1 MSRRLPCAALL
12 LAAALLG
19 PTAQARGTAPVS
31 APLTPEQQLVDA
43 IELARYGQPLAGLD
57 ALERLLR
64 AQPNF
69 RLAHLVYADLL
80 AARSGRKVTQAE
92 DSDPRVKELFEE
104 ARVRLEQSRFAPPE
118 ESAPSA
124 VLHLSSEYPYLV
136 LVDLRR
142 SRLYLMHNLDGQLRM
157 VGSRYAA
164 IGRAGYGKQAEGDL
178 RTPVGVYHVTGW
190 MGDESLPELY
200 GTGALPLNYPNLWDR
215 HKSKT
220 GYGIWLHGVP
230 RQTYVRAPRSSEGC
244 VTMANDDL
252 LWLKTFVQGKRA
264 PVVLSDDLEWVS
276 ARAADE
282 ERKVFTARIDD
293 WRRAWA
299 SRDTDSYLAF
309 YGEDFRT
316 GGLGRAEFARH
327 KYKVAKGKT
336 SVDIRVE
343 DLSVFRYPGEEMLM
357 AEFKLDYTSNNYQF
371 SARKEQFWRRHAD
384 GQWRIFR
391 EENR

>member
-1 MSRRLPCAALL
+1 MLRSRLCAALL
-12 LAAALLG
+12 LAAALPG
-19 PTAQARGTAPVS
+19 PMAQARGTAPVS

-282 ERKVFTARIDD
+282 ERQVFTARIDD

-316 GGLGRAEFARH
+316 GGIGRAEFARH

-343 DLSVFRYPGEEMLM
+343 DLSLFRYPGEDMLL
-357 AEFKLDYTSNNYQF
+357 AEFKLDYSSNNYQF
-371 SARKEQFWRRHAD
+371 SARKEQFWRRDAD

>member
-1 MSRRLPCAALL
+1 MSSRALL
-12 LAAALLG
+12 LAAVMLV
-19 PTAQARGTAPVS
+19 PTAQAHAAAPVS

-43 IELARYGQPLAGLD
+43 IELARYGQPRAGLD
-57 ALERLLR
+57 ALEKLLR

-80 AARSGRKVTQAE
+80 AARSGREVMQAA
-92 DSDPRVKELFEE
+92 DSDPRVQELFEE

-118 ESAPSA
+118 ESAPSP

-157 VGSRYAA
+157 VSSRYAA

-215 HKSKT
+215 HQSKT

-244 VTMANDDL
+244 VTMANEDL
-252 LWLKTFVQGKRA
+252 LWLKTFVQGKRV

-282 ERKVFTARIDD
+282 ERKAFTARLDD

-309 YGEDFRT
+309 YGDDFRT
-316 GGLGRAEFARH
+316 GGLGRVEFARH
-327 KYKVAKGKT
+327 KYEVAKGKT
-336 SVDIRVE
+336 SVDIGVE
-343 DLSVFRYPGEEMLM
+343 DVSVFRYPGEDMLL
-357 AEFKLDYTSNNYQF
+357 AEFNLDYRSNNHEF
-371 SARKEQFWRRHAD
+371 SARKEQYWRRDAD